1 MNGNLP
7 IIFDAIKNFSQFQT
21 KWASFINPILGN
33 PLVNGIILKDL
44 SLSTGDNVISHLLQR
59 NIQGYFVVDQNAA
72 AQFYRKASSQPTLT
86 MTLNSSANVTV
97 SLYVF

>member
-7 IIFDAIKNFSQFQT
+7 IFLDPLKNFIQLQT
-21 KWASFINPILGN
+21 NWAKFLNPIIGN
-33 PLVNGIILKDL
+33 TVVNGIVLKDL

-86 MTLNSSANVTV
+86 LILNSSANVV
-97 SLYVF
+97 ISLYVF